1 MSIITDN
8 TVLVHIYSGLESKNK
23 VTLGLLVALE
33 AEKNDH
39 KVTLFLAGDGVNL
52 LSCKKAGEVV
62 GQGTGDL
69 YDHLENLKNSKVSIY
84 VSGLSAKYSKL
95 ITLSQYSLPKSM
107 IGILFFMPVWRSVNS
122 SNNSSSVPK
131 PPGKNTAATD
141 RITKWIFLN
150 AK

>member
-8 TVLVHIYSGLESKNK
+8 TVLVHIYSGIESKNI

-69 YDHLENLKNSKVSIY
+69 YDHLENLKKSKVSIY
-84 VSGLSAKYSKL
+84 VSGLSAKSRGYDEKL
-95 ITLSQYSLPKSM
+95 LEGYNAE
-107 IGILFFMPVWRSVNS
+107 FAMPDVLVDESIKADSV
-122 SNNSSSVPK
+122 
-131 PPGKNTAATD
+131 
-141 RITKWIFLN
+141 LCY
-150 AK
+150 

>member
-52 LSCKKAGEVV
+52 LSCKKAGEIV
-62 GQGTGDL
+62 GTGTGDL
-69 YDHLENLKNSKVSIY
+69 YEHLENLRNSKVRIY
-84 VSGLSAKYSKL
+84 VLGLSAKSRGYDEKL
-95 ITLSQYSLPKSM
+95 LDGYTAE
-107 IGILFFMPVWRSVNS
+107 FVMPDVLVEESIKADSV
-122 SNNSSSVPK
+122 
-131 PPGKNTAATD
+131 
-141 RITKWIFLN
+141 LCY
-150 AK
+150 

>member
-8 TVLVHIYSGLESKNK
+8 TELVHIYRGLESKNK

-39 KVTLFLAGDGVNL
+39 QVTLFLAGDGVNL

-84 VSGLSAKYSKL
+84 VSGLSAKSRGYDEKL
-95 ITLSQYSLPKSM
+95 LEGYNAEFAMPDVLVDESIKADS
-107 IGILFFMPVWRSVNS
+107 ILCY
-122 SNNSSSVPK
+122 
-131 PPGKNTAATD
+131 
-141 RITKWIFLN
+141 
-150 AK
+150 

>member
-84 VSGLSAKYSKL
+84 VSGKSAKSRGYDEKL
-95 ITLSQYSLPKSM
+95 LEGY
-107 IGILFFMPVWRSVNS
+107 
-122 SNNSSSVPK
+122 
-131 PPGKNTAATD
+131 
-141 RITKWIFLN
+141 N
-150 AK
+150 AKFAMPDVLVDESIKADSVLCY